1 MIIVYVNDRLG
12 TKKAIPCF
20 PTDPIS
26 ESTLLM
32 MILAETLM
40 R

>member
-12 TKKAIPCF
+12 TKKAIPCY

-26 ESTLLM
+26 KSMLYHLFFFP
-32 MILAETLM
+32 AN
-40 R
+40 